1 MTFDTLFEQRTLVG
15 KKLKDCIRDLGFTKV
30 FFSEKAKISRP
41 TLDRL
46 LDGTIDNKSTF
57 DKHLQKIFSALNMTA
72 DQLLSYSPIMEEKK
86 VEVVY
91 SLNAPDD
98 YAMDEKA
105 KKQYGL
111 LMDVLDLCTI
121 YY

>member
-1 MTFDTLFEQRTLVG
+1 MSFDTLFEQRISVG
-15 KKLKDCIRDLGFTKV
+15 KKLKNYIRDSGYTKV
-30 FFSEKAKISRP
+30 SFSKNADISRP

-46 LDGTIDNKSTF
+46 LDGTVDSKSTF
-57 DKHLQKIFSALNMTA
+57 DKHLQKILNTLNMTA
-72 DQLLSYSPIMEEKK
+72 DQLLSYSPSVEVKK
-86 VEVVY
+86 VEAVY
-91 SLNAPDD
+91 SLNAPAD